1 MKAITMQSK
10 TTRRRR
16 SAEAMTSLLAIGLA
30 TLATP
35 AIAAADDQA
44 GATSVAPAERA
55 SIEDIIVTAR
65 RREESAQSTPVAV
78 TAIGGQQLKDLA
90 SVRLSDIASLAPS
103 VKITT
108 ASGSANAPVIFIRGI
123 GTITTAMYAEPA
135 VGLYV
140 DGVYMPRPTG
150 NAFDLPDVER
160 LEVLRGP
167 QGTLFGRNTT
177 GGAVLI
183 TTQTPTNESSGRVE
197 IGYGSNDEMLVNA
210 VLQTGEIGNSGFKA
224 KFAGQIHKRD
234 GWVNSPG
241 FNQSDWGGNEK
252 AANLSFALRGDVG
265 KLTIDNRLRYSKV
278 DSFTSW
284 QIIGGTPAALTA
296 YTNSAAANPSGPP
309 LIISPTPL
317 DISYRDPRLPGNA
330 TIHGWGDVL
339 TLDYHASDALRLK
352 SITSYNILD
361 EVLVGYLGGSY
372 ILGTVLNP
380 VTPGNT
386 KEPISVHAAPYNPG
400 HQKQFTQ
407 EFQVA
412 GDLGQFNYLGGL
424 FYYNEDVNENVTT
437 ILASAVGASFIR
449 VNKSVVYSQNTQSWA
464 GFGQIGFKPAFLDD
478 RFEITGGLRYTKDD
492 KSETSTTVQTTT
504 STTTSTQSGKN
515 SWDNLGYSVSASFK
529 FTPAVMLYGRL
540 ASSYRAGGFN
550 NIALAAQP
558 YDPEKAVSYEA
569 GLKTEFF
576 DRRLRLNATVYK
588 TDYDNLQVN
597 QFISNGTTST
607 SFIANAA
614 KATYKGFEIEGAA
627 VLGQHFSIDGNVS
640 YIDPEYKSYL
650 FVVNGVSTDIKST
663 AHFNYIPEWTF
674 HVGGQVK
681 TSETDYGQ
689 LTFRVDYSEKS
700 STDLASVDQFS
711 PVIKAFKSGKD
722 INLAMRM
729 IWSKI
734 PVSSK
739 LNLTAQAYVE
749 NLTNQRYIT
758 FATDFTSL
766 ATAAFNRP
774 RNVGVRLI
782 GNF

>member
-1 MKAITMQSK
+1 MHKQTKRRQLSGGAKA
-10 TTRRRR
+10 
-16 SAEAMTSLLAIGLA
+16 SLLAIALA

-35 AIAAADDQA
+35 AVAATPDEQPQ
-44 GATSVAPAERA
+44 APAAVPADRA

-78 TAIGGQQLKDLA
+78 TAIGGQQLRDLA
-90 SVRLSDIASLAPS
+90 SVRLSDIAQLAPS

-150 NAFDLPDVER
+150 NAFDLPDIER

-177 GGAVLI
+177 GGALLI
-183 TTQTPTNESSGRVE
+183 TTQTPTDESGDRVE
-197 IGYGSNDEMLVNA
+197 LGYGSNSEMLVNA
-210 VLQTGEIGNSGFKA
+210 VLQTGLIGNTGFKA
-224 KFAGQIHKRD
+224 KFSGQIHNRD

-241 FNQSDWGGNEK
+241 FNRSDWGGNEK
-252 AANLSFALRGDVG
+252 AANLGFALRGDVG
-265 KLTIDNRLRYSKV
+265 DLTIDNRIRYSKV

-284 QIIGGTPAALTA
+284 QIISGTPAALA
-296 YTNSAAANPSGPP
+296 VYGAQAAARPTTSPP
-309 LIISPTPL
+309 FLVSATPL
-317 DISYRDPRLPGNA
+317 DLSYRDPRIPGNA
-330 TIHGWGDVL
+330 TIEGWGDVL
-339 TLDYHASDALRLK
+339 TLDYRVSDALKIK
-352 SITSYNILD
+352 SITSYNVLD

-380 VTPGNT
+380 AVPGNPV
-386 KEPISVHAAPYNPG
+386 EPISVHATPYNPG
-400 HQKQFTQ
+400 HQTQFTQ
-407 EFQVA
+407 ELQVA
-412 GDLGQFNYLGGL
+412 GDVGNFNYLAGL
-424 FYYNEDVNENVTT
+424 FYYDEDVRENVTT
-437 ILASAVGASFIR
+437 ILASAVGANFIR
-449 VNKSVVYSQNTQSWA
+449 VNKSVIYSQNTQSWA
-464 GFGQIGFKPAFLDD
+464 GFGQVGYKPAFLDG
-478 RFEITGGLRYTKDD
+478 RLELSAGLRYTSDK
-492 KSETSTTVQTTT
+492 KSEESTTIQTTT
-504 STTTSTQSGKN
+504 TTTTSSHAASN
-515 SWDNLGYSVSASFK
+515 SWDNLGYSLSASFK
-529 FTPAVMLYGRL
+529 FTPRVMLYGRV

-576 DRRLRLNATVYK
+576 DRRLRLNAAIYQ

-597 QFISNGTTST
+597 QFINNGTTST

-614 KATYKGFEIEGAA
+614 KASYKGFELEGAA
-627 VLGQHFSIDGNVS
+627 VLGEHFSFDGNLS
-640 YIDPEYKSYL
+640 YIDPTYKSYL
-650 FVVNGVSTDIKST
+650 FVIAGVPTDIKST
-663 AHFNYIPEWTF
+663 AHFSYIPEWTF

-681 TSETDYGQ
+681 TSETNYGQ

-711 PVIKAFKSGKD
+711 PIIKNFRSGRD
-722 INLAMRM
+722 INLSARL

-734 PVSSK
+734 PVGNK
-739 LNLTAQAYVE
+739 LNLTAQAFVD
-749 NLTNQRYIT
+749 NLTDQRYIT

-766 ATAAFNRP
+766 ATAVFNRP
-774 RNVGVRLI
+774 RSVGVRLI
-782 GNF
+782 GTF